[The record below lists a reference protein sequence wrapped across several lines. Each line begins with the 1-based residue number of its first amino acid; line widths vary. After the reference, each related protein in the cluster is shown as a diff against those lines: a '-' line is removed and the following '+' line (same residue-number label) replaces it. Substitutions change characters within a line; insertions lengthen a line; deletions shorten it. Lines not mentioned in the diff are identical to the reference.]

1 MVKYLALAASVLS
14 LSATA
19 QEPVEL
25 TPPEC
30 LQSNIDFWYDVY
42 TKYTKYDIIVFNQ
55 KTMEVYNVYPRPK
68 GSKKTVKRYKKHLL
82 SKYIK
87 LMPKEKKNLAVKT
100 GARGFFERGFERMHE
115 HYPKIVEK
123 LEKQGMPHQI
133 AFLPFVESGYSHKAT
148 SPVGAVGAWQIM
160 PATGRL
166 FGIKKR
172 VRLRDNKV
180 ATDVAIKLLKFNYE
194 MLGDWTLAINA
205 YHSGTGRL
213 LQASNIAE
221 SKDICEILN
230 YLDENDVKI
239 KGYKFYSR
247 NYVAQLFA
255 IDKAVTER
263 LNPHVEDDANTEEG
277 VEDESEEIAIETTG
291 HQLDESVGDG
301 VSP

>member
-1 MVKYLALAASVLS
+1 MLKYIALAASVLS

-19 QEPVEL
+19 QEAIEL
-25 TPPEC
+25 TPPVC
-30 LQSNIDFWYDVY
+30 LQPNINFWHDVY
-42 TKYTKYDIIVFNQ
+42 TKYTRHDIIVYNQ
-55 KTMEVYNVYPRPK
+55 KTMQVYNVYPRPK
-68 GSKKTVKRYKKHLL
+68 GSKKTVKKYKRHLL
-82 SKYIK
+82 YKYTK
-87 LMPKEKKNLAVKT
+87 LMPKEKKNIAVKT

-115 HYPKIVEK
+115 HYPKIVKK
-123 LEKQGMPHQI
+123 LEQQGMPHQI
-133 AFLPFVESGYSHKAT
+133 AFLPFLESSYSHKAT
-148 SPVGAVGAWQIM
+148 SPVGAVGMWQIM

-213 LQASNIAE
+213 LKASNVAN

-230 YLDENDVKI
+230 FLDENDVTI

-263 LNPHVEDDANTEEG
+263 LNPHVEDEAEETEEG
-277 VEDESEEIAIETTG
+277 VRNESEEEDGDAIRLE
-291 HQLDESVGDG
+291 ESNGE
-301 VSP
+301 SPAP

>member
-1 MVKYLALAASVLS
+1 MLKYIALAASVLS
-14 LSATA
+14 LSAFA
-19 QEPVEL
+19 QERVEL

-42 TKYTKYDIIVFNQ
+42 TKYTRHDIIVYNQ

-68 GSKKTVKRYKKHLL
+68 GSKKAVKRYKKQLFN
-82 SKYIK
+82 KYAK
-87 LMPKEKKNLAVKT
+87 LIPKEKKNIAVKT
-100 GARGFFERGFERMHE
+100 GARGFFEKGFERMHE
-115 HYPKIVEK
+115 HYPKIAER
-123 LEKQGMPHQI
+123 LEQQGMPHQI
-133 AFLPFVESGYSHKAT
+133 AFLPFVESSYSHKAT
-148 SPVGAVGAWQIM
+148 SPVGAVGMWQIM

-166 FGIKKR
+166 FGVKKR
-172 VRLRDNKV
+172 VRLRDNRV

-213 LQASNIAE
+213 LKASNIAN
-221 SKDICEILN
+221 SKDICEIFN

-263 LNPHVEDDANTEEG
+263 LNPHVEAEAEETEEG
-277 VEDESEEIAIETTG
+277 DENEDIEAGT
-291 HQLDESVGDG
+291 DERE
-301 VSP
+301 

>member
-1 MVKYLALAASVLS
+1 MMKFIALAASALS
-14 LSATA
+14 LGAVA

-42 TKYTKYDIIVFNQ
+42 TKYTRHDVIVYNQ
-55 KTMEVYNVYPRPK
+55 RTMEVYNVYPKPK
-68 GSKKTVKRYKKHLL
+68 GNKKTVKRYKKHLFK
-82 SKYIK
+82 KYAN
-87 LMPKEKKNLAVKT
+87 LMPKERKNIAVKA
-100 GARGFFERGFERMHE
+100 GARGFFEKGFERMHE
-115 HYPKIVEK
+115 HYPKIVKK
-123 LEKQGMPHQI
+123 LEQQGMPHQI
-133 AFLPFVESGYSHKAT
+133 AFLPFVESSYSHKAT
-148 SPVGAVGAWQIM
+148 SPVGAVGMWQIM

-172 VRLRDNKV
+172 VILRDNKV

-213 LQASNIAE
+213 LKASNVAN

-263 LNPHVEDDANTEEG
+263 LNPHVEDEAEETEEG
-277 VEDESEEIAIETTG
+277 VENESIEPSE
-291 HQLDESVGDG
+291 DV
-301 VSP
+301 

>member
-1 MVKYLALAASVLS
+1 MVKFITLAASILS
-14 LSATA
+14 LGAFA

-25 TPPEC
+25 APPEC

-42 TKYTKYDIIVFNQ
+42 TKYTKYDVIVYNQ
-55 KTMEVYNVYPRPK
+55 KSMQVYNVYPRPK
-68 GSKKTVKRYKKHLL
+68 GNKKAVKKYKRHLL
-82 SKYIK
+82 NKYIK
-87 LMPKEKKNLAVKT
+87 LIPKEKKNIAVKT

-115 HYPKIVEK
+115 HYPKIAEK
-123 LEKQGMPHQI
+123 LEQQGMPHQI
-133 AFLPFVESGYSHKAT
+133 AFLPFVESGYSYRAT

-166 FGIKKR
+166 FGVKKR
-172 VRLRDNKV
+172 VRLRDDKV

-194 MLGDWTLAINA
+194 ILGDWTLAINA

-213 LQASNIAE
+213 LKASNIAN
-221 SKDICEILN
+221 SKNICEILN

-255 IDKAVTER
+255 IDRAVTER
-263 LNPHVEDDANTEEG
+263 LNPHVEDEAEETEEG
-277 VEDESEEIAIETTG
+277 VEDESEQTNEFAKEY
-291 HQLDESVGDG
+291 
-301 VSP
+301 

>member
-1 MVKYLALAASVLS
+1 MLKYIALAASALS

-19 QEPVEL
+19 QEAIEL
-25 TPPEC
+25 TPPVC
-30 LQSNIDFWYDVY
+30 LQPNINFWHDVY
-42 TKYTKYDIIVFNQ
+42 TKYTRHDIIVYNQ

-68 GSKKTVKRYKKHLL
+68 GSKKTIKKYKRHLL
-82 SKYIK
+82 HKYVK
-87 LMPKEKKNLAVKT
+87 LMPKEKKNIAVKT

-115 HYPKIVEK
+115 HYPKIVKK
-123 LEKQGMPHQI
+123 LEQQGMPHQI
-133 AFLPFVESGYSHKAT
+133 AFLPFVESSYSYKAT
-148 SPVGAVGAWQIM
+148 SPVGAVGMWQIM

-172 VRLRDNKV
+172 ARLRDNKV

-213 LQASNIAE
+213 LKASNMAN
-221 SKDICEILN
+221 SKNICEILN
-230 YLDENDVKI
+230 YLDENDVTI

-263 LNPHVEDDANTEEG
+263 LNPHVEDEAEEIEEG
-277 VEDESEEIAIETTG
+277 VQNEFEEKAGDATGFEESDREDTA
-291 HQLDESVGDG
+291 
-301 VSP
+301 P

>member
-1 MVKYLALAASVLS
+1 MMKFIALAASALS
-14 LSATA
+14 LGATA

-42 TKYTKYDIIVFNQ
+42 TKYTRHDIIVYNQ
-55 KTMEVYNVYPRPK
+55 KTMEVYNVYPKPK
-68 GSKKTVKRYKKHLL
+68 GSQKTVKRYKKHLFN
-82 SKYIK
+82 KYAK
-87 LMPKEKKNLAVKT
+87 LMPKERKNIAVKT
-100 GARGFFERGFERMHE
+100 GARGFFEKGFDRMHE
-115 HYPKIVEK
+115 HYPKIAKK
-123 LEKQGMPHQI
+123 LEQQGMPHQI
-133 AFLPFVESGYSHKAT
+133 AFLPFVESSYSHKAT
-148 SPVGAVGAWQIM
+148 SPVGAVGMWQIM

-172 VRLRDNKV
+172 VILRDNKV
-180 ATDVAIKLLKFNYE
+180 ATDVAIKLLKFNYD

-213 LQASNIAE
+213 LKASNIAN

-263 LNPHVEDDANTEEG
+263 LNPHIEDEAEESEEG
-277 VEDESEEIAIETTG
+277 VEDESIESS
-291 HQLDESVGDG
+291 ENV
-301 VSP
+301 

>member
-1 MVKYLALAASVLS
+1 MIKYIALAASVLS
-14 LSATA
+14 LSAMA
-19 QEPVEL
+19 QVEL

-42 TKYTKYDIIVFNQ
+42 TKYTKYDVIVYNQ
-55 KTMEVYNVYPRPK
+55 KSMQVYSVYPRPK
-68 GSKKTVKRYKKHLL
+68 GSKRTVKRYKKHLL
-82 SKYIK
+82 NKYVK
-87 LMPKEKKNLAVKT
+87 LMPKEKKNIAVKV

-123 LEKQGMPHQI
+123 LEQQGMPHQI
-133 AFLPFVESGYSHKAT
+133 AFLPFVESSYSHKAT
-148 SPVGAVGAWQIM
+148 SPVGAVGMWQIM

-166 FGIKKR
+166 FGVKKR
-172 VRLRDNKV
+172 VRLRDTKV

-213 LQASNIAE
+213 LQASNMAK

-263 LNPHVEDDANTEEG
+263 LWPNTEG
-277 VEDESEEIAIETTG
+277 VEDEESDYA
-291 HQLDESVGDG
+291 DEGL
-301 VSP
+301 

>member
-1 MVKYLALAASVLS
+1 MMKFIALAASALS
-14 LSATA
+14 LGATA

-30 LQSNIDFWYDVY
+30 LQSNINFWYDVY
-42 TKYTKYDIIVFNQ
+42 TKYTRHDIIVYNQ
-55 KTMEVYNVYPRPK
+55 KTMEVYNVYPKPK
-68 GSKKTVKRYKKHLL
+68 GSKKTVKRYKKQLL
-82 SKYIK
+82 NKYAK
-87 LMPKEKKNLAVKT
+87 LMPKERKNIAAKS
-100 GARGFFERGFERMHE
+100 GAQGFFEKGFDRMHE
-115 HYPKIVEK
+115 HYPKIAKK
-123 LEKQGMPHQI
+123 LEQQGMPHQI
-133 AFLPFVESGYSHKAT
+133 AFLPFVESSYSHKAT
-148 SPVGAVGAWQIM
+148 SPVGAVGMWQIM

-172 VRLRDNKV
+172 VRLRDNRV

-213 LQASNIAE
+213 LKASNIAN

-263 LNPHVEDDANTEEG
+263 LNPHVEDEAEESEEG
-277 VEDESEEIAIETTG
+277 VEDESIESS
-291 HQLDESVGDG
+291 ENV
-301 VSP
+301 